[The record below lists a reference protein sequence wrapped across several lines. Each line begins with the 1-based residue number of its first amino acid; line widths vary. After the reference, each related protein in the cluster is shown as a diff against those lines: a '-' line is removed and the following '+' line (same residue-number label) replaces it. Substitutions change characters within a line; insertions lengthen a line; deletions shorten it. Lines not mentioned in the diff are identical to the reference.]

1 VIGWDQ
7 FLKHALGGLAGL
19 LALAFGFI
27 VLMNPYG
34 HLPLHVFGTHVIM
47 DSNQRFQYPAVARS
61 GVFDS
66 VVIGTSSAR
75 LLDPEQ
81 LEARLGGRFANL
93 AMNAARAW
101 EQYRLARLFLEYQPQ
116 PKTVLIA
123 LDAVWCD
130 ENADVNRITS
140 RGFPEWLYDD
150 NPWNDW
156 LYLLNT
162 YTLEFAGRVAAY
174 RLGLRPPRIPAN
186 GFEIFVPPESAYDP
200 IKANKK
206 LRKAGP
212 PQTAPVTPAY
222 AVTEGDIKSWRFPAL
237 EWLEGLLA
245 ATPPS
250 TQRLLAFMPAHVVS
264 QPVPGS
270 REAARER
277 VCKSN
282 IAEIGRRRDALV
294 IDFRIRSALTTTD
307 ANYWDPLHYRL
318 PIAFRIVDGIARGV
332 GSGRDD
338 PGGDWVINRL
348 TSGSPR

>member
-1 VIGWDQ
+1 MGRSRRGRRRRPNVERVHFGSAAGGLCARTAAVDPQGCAQSLAHPHASMGHCARRDRVLCRTPGRGRSAQELHLFPILKALVIGWDQ

-19 LALAFGFI
+19 LAVAFGFI

-222 AVTEGDIKSWRFPAL
+222 AVTE
-237 EWLEGLLA
+237 
-245 ATPPS
+245 
-250 TQRLLAFMPAHVVS
+250 
-264 QPVPGS
+264 
-270 REAARER
+270 
-277 VCKSN
+277 
-282 IAEIGRRRDALV
+282 
-294 IDFRIRSALTTTD
+294 
-307 ANYWDPLHYRL
+307 
-318 PIAFRIVDGIARGV
+318 
-332 GSGRDD
+332 
-338 PGGDWVINRL
+338 
-348 TSGSPR
+348 